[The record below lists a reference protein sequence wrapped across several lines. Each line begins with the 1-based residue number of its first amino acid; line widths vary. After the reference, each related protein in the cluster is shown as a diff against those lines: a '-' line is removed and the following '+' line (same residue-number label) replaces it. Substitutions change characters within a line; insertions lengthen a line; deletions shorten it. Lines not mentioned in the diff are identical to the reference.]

1 MSITAEPG
9 RKASPYTDLRDWLQA
24 VDALGELRHVEG
36 ASWEEDIGRIA
47 EMLHHTEESP
57 AVLFDAIPGYPGGTA
72 SSSTPSAGAGGSPSP
87 SASIPNSARS
97 SSSTPGRTAWD
108 DSTPCPSGRSDPGPS
123 SKTSWKARTSTCSGS
138 PRPGGTP
145 STEDATSGPGWPTSP
160 GIPTRAG
167 STSGRTG

>member
-9 RKASPYTDLRDWLQA
+9 RKASPYPDLRDWLQA

-57 AVLFDAIPGYPGGTA
+57 AVLFDAIPG
-72 SSSTPSAGAGGSPSP
+72 
-87 SASIPNSARS
+87 SARS